1 MRLFIDMDGTL
12 VTWQKAATEEELYSE
27 GYFYNLPSQ
36 ENVLQALQQLLKVY
50 SPCLDVF
57 ILSCYLP
64 DSAYALSEKRRWCLE
79 HIPEIPERNHLFV
92 PFVMKKEDF
101 VPGKVHTDDVLL
113 DDYTR
118 NLLEWTGRG
127 VKCLNGINHT
137 RRTWKGPL
145 IDIHW
150 EPWKIANMLAMT
162 CGI

>member
-1 MRLFIDMDGTL
+1 VRLFIDMDGTL
-12 VTWQKAATEEELYSE
+12 VPWRKEATEKELYSE

-36 ENVLQALQQLLKVY
+36 GNVVQALQRLLRVH
-50 SPCLDVF
+50 SSRFEAF

-79 HIPEIPERNHLFV
+79 HIPEIPDCNYLFV
-92 PFVMKKEDF
+92 PCGMKKEAF
-101 VPGKVHTDDVLL
+101 VPGRIQKDDVLL

-118 NLLEWTGRG
+118 NLLEWSGQG

-137 RRTWKGPL
+137 RKTWKGPL

-150 EPWKIANMLAMT
+150 GPRKIANRLAVT
-162 CGI
+162 CGF